1 MWLVAKEEEEW
12 CCTVHVYEYLLVII
26 IEAADIATKPAERVT
41 TSVLAVEKGTH
52 KVEQDHDRGDQK
64 RRRHVACR

>member
-1 MWLVAKEEEEW
+1 M
-12 CCTVHVYEYLLVII
+12 YEYLLVII

-41 TSVLAVEKGTH
+41 TTSVLAVEKGIH

-64 RRRHVACR
+64 RRRHFDCR